1 MYVTS
6 NPVWQLFRLV
16 LRRLIGLT
24 FLLAIEIQKICIQ
37 AAAIG
42 LYAIIKLAWC
52 LTTNYY
58 LQRLH
63 RDQIIIFQQLVDS
76 RGASK

>member
-24 FLLAIEIQKICIQ
+24 FLLAIEVQKICIQ

-42 LYAIIKLAWC
+42 LYAIIKLW
-52 LTTNYY
+52 
-58 LQRLH
+58 H
-63 RDQIIIFQQLVDS
+63 
-76 RGASK
+76 GA